1 MQKTRRKGSKAR
13 NIGRGYKLFYHGV
26 DGKRNGVGVI
36 LKEEYVRNVVEVK
49 RVSDRLMCL
58 KVEIEGEMLK
68 VVSGYDPQV
77 GCEL

>member
-1 MQKTRRKGSKAR
+1 M
-13 NIGRGYKLFYHGV
+13 